1 MLIDKNFFE
10 NKKNDLKIY
19 KDSIDKYKKDL
30 LSLIQQ
36 KGISVSEFVK
46 MEESFSKLPDHI
58 FFKYNLKSL
67 SFQTEE
73 NMNIYNEIAKYN
85 KEQLSDLN
93 YNKDYYSFI
102 KNLKTEDEQDEIYKN
117 KKLKNFEDR
126 GFNLPESQ
134 QTKLIEISKELS
146 TLSLKFLKNIADARN
161 EWYFEIDSSLYNS
174 LNSKEQNL
182 FKNFKMEY
190 NLNKINDL
198 LATCDNKQLREMLY
212 EENKKIVNKNTKYD
226 NSEIISRIVFLK
238 QENAKILGKENMSD
252 LVLSDNM
259 AENIQNAL
267 SFLSEFGQGLLPFAN
282 KENENLYN
290 FVKEEYGIEN
300 IDKYSLAYFANKMKE
315 KLFSYSKDE
324 ECKYLK
330 VEDAIDATFNLIEEM
345 FNIRFEEVEDGIIF
359 SDEDIKTYKAYN
371 NEVYKGLVVF
381 DLFERKMKKNGA
393 WVYNCLPPTKNQ
405 TGFISLTANFDRNKE
420 GLTFNDLTVLLHE
433 CGHLV
438 HALSSETKFRT
449 YSGTNDVPRDAV
461 EIPSQMLEKFAKEE
475 FFISSISKGN
485 IPEEL
490 VKKSKKI
497 SNYRVANF
505 YTRQTGMALFDLKV
519 YSGSNEDLVSL
530 YKKCMDENNPLPV
543 DNDSNFPMIFA
554 HIFSGGY
561 SSGYYG
567 YLWSDVYSVDT
578 FTFIK
583 ENRIKL
589 GKEYKE
595 KVLSHGGGVPSK
607 QLYLN
612 FRGNE
617 AEMNNFFKFYEL
629 EKELSLRK
637 KIKF

>member
-1 MLIDKNFFE
+1 MIIDRNFFE
-10 NKKNDLKIY
+10 NKKNDLEIY
-19 KDSIDKYKKDL
+19 KDSIDRYKKNL
-30 LSLIQQ
+30 LLIIQ
-36 KGISVSEFVK
+36 KKGMSVSEFVK
-46 MEESFSKLPDHI
+46 LEESFSELPDHI

-67 SFQTEE
+67 SYQSEE
-73 NMNIYNEIAKYN
+73 NMNIYNEIVKYN

-93 YNKDYYSFI
+93 YNKDYYAFI
-102 KNLKTEDEQDEIYKN
+102 KSLKTEDEQDEIYKN

-126 GFNLPESQ
+126 GFNLPECQ
-134 QTKLIEISKELS
+134 QDKLIEISKELS

-161 EWYFEIDSSLYNS
+161 EWFLEIDKTLYDSLTT
-174 LNSKEQNL
+174 KEQNL
-182 FKNFKMEY
+182 FKNFRMEY

-198 LATCDNKQLREMLY
+198 LTTCDNRMLREMLY
-212 EENKKIVNKNTKYD
+212 EKNKLIVNKNTKYD
-226 NSEIISRIVFLK
+226 NSEIISKIVFLK
-238 QENAKILGKENMSD
+238 QENAKILGKENMAD

-267 SFLSEFGQGLLPFAN
+267 DFLTEFGQGLLPFAI
-282 KENENLYN
+282 KENESLYN
-290 FVKEEYGIEN
+290 FVKEKYDIEDV
-300 IDKYSLAYFANKMKE
+300 DKYSLAYFANKMKE
-315 KLFSYSKDE
+315 NLFSYSKDE

-330 VEDAIDATFNLIEEM
+330 VEDAMNATFNLIEEM
-345 FNIRFEEVEDGIIF
+345 FNIKFEEVKNGIIF
-359 SDEDIKTYKAYN
+359 PDKEIKTYKAYN
-371 NEVYKGLVVF
+371 NGSYKGLVVF
-381 DLFERKMKKNGA
+381 DLYERKMKKNGA

-405 TGFISLTANFDRNKE
+405 TGFISLTANFDKNKE

-438 HALSSETKFRT
+438 HALSSETKFRS

-475 FFISSISKGN
+475 FFITSISKGN
-485 IPEEL
+485 IPDDL

-505 YTRQTGMALFDLKV
+505 YTRQTGMALFDLKI
-519 YSGSNEDLVSL
+519 YSDSNEDLVSL

-543 DNDSNFPMIFA
+543 DSDSNFPMIFA

-583 ENRIKL
+583 EDRIKL

-595 KVLSHGGGVPSK
+595 KVLSHGGGIPSK
-607 QLYLN
+607 NLYSAFRGDEVQMSNFFEFYDLQKELYL
-612 FRGNE
+612 RKRL
-617 AEMNNFFKFYEL
+617 KF
-629 EKELSLRK
+629 
-637 KIKF
+637 